1 MRAELLPREDE
12 VAAESTTSPAPEDQM
27 HEWARKHVQQVRKLK
42 LNVAAYV
49 VGMTVLTS
57 IWVITQW
64 SDNGAF
70 DRLDFNPEGAAGAWE
85 PWILYPGLIWGLFVV
100 LDAVKVF
107 LDRPTTEAEIER
119 QVRRVQ
125 RRDGS

>member
-1 MRAELLPREDE
+1 MRAELLSREE
-12 VAAESTTSPAPEDQM
+12 EASEPVTSPAPEDQL
-27 HEWARKHVQQVRKLK
+27 HEWARRHVRQVRKLK

-49 VGMTVLTS
+49 VGMAVLTC

-70 DRLDFNPEGAAGAWE
+70 ERLDFNPEGATGAWE
-85 PWILYPGLIWGLFVV
+85 PWILYPGLIWGLFVA

-107 LDRPTTEAEIER
+107 LDRPTTEDEIER